1 MEDLAVITA
10 LTHYGSFGKHFVE
23 RRKKTVTHQ
32 PRSVRIGKNCALCLK
47 YAATHSLAAIGSQLS
62 TVPCLYSLQPPPP
75 STPFILLKKYYLR
88 WNHLT
93 APCGFTLVLNIVGII
108 SMINKAADPGE
119 LCLMFDLSNITL
131 RNIKTKTKKPSIK
144 NVQLHLIPSYPYL
157 QVLHKLKLYSQFEG
171 ESKQSPIAE
180 RLQEIK

>member
-1 MEDLAVITA
+1 MFQSFFYRSLLNHFFQYTNKNISVKPLFNLHYLSLFQLPFTRSKFVQFTEDLAVITA

-32 PRSVRIGKNCALCLK
+32 PRSVRIGKNWALCLK

-93 APCGFTLVLNIVGII
+93 APRGFTLVLNIVGII

-119 LCLMFDLSNITL
+119 LCLMFDL
-131 RNIKTKTKKPSIK
+131 
-144 NVQLHLIPSYPYL
+144 
-157 QVLHKLKLYSQFEG
+157 
-171 ESKQSPIAE
+171 
-180 RLQEIK
+180 

>member
-1 MEDLAVITA
+1 M
-10 LTHYGSFGKHFVE
+10 
-23 RRKKTVTHQ
+23 
-32 PRSVRIGKNCALCLK
+32 
-47 YAATHSLAAIGSQLS
+47 AAIGSQLS

-75 STPFILLKKYYLR
+75 LHPLYTLEGTLLAVKPLDCPL
-88 WNHLT
+88 WIHFSLD
-93 APCGFTLVLNIVGII
+93 IVGII

-157 QVLHKLKLYSQFEG
+157 QVLHTLKLYSQFEG
-171 ESKQSPIAE
+171 ESKKLIMLICFPGQFFFIYHFDKVLLLKYNTLTFQLP
-180 RLQEIK
+180 RFY